1 MTFSNLCELYENAC
15 LDYEVSVLT
24 EGADSGSSA
33 VALYKKQ
40 NIAMKIYNVL
50 KTLIMKLIA
59 AIKQSIDRI
68 SVKFKTEMVQLTSD
82 IEIIPLKYYKE
93 FIPEMKKFI
102 KDLAVSKGL
111 ESFDASWIGDLHRA
125 FPTDVM
131 KKLTKKLESFSENK
145 KIMKTGEKININQ
158 YKDFYY
164 KIESQ
169 LKRTYSRMSM
179 WKATKF
185 DKVSPIM
192 FQSIFFTYQFLTQ
205 IRNII
210 DGDMLLIGR
219 SSEPVEKS
227 TNESI
232 DFYSS
237 CILEETDGNNSN
249 NAYKANR
256 PNNATIISTKKI
268 INNLYSMVYDDNDK
282 KELDSAKRM
291 SVLITITGTLTV
303 VSSLLTSFFSAFIN
317 KRDLVICGRFWE
329 LVTFCISTI
338 TALSSGIATVS
349 IAKSQSKKLYKLLIK
364 IKESTNDEK
373 TKAKCDKYIKALAA
387 ANANKK
393 K

>member
-1 MTFSNLCELYENAC
+1 MTFSDLYELYENAC

-40 NIAMKIYNVL
+40 NIAMRIYNVL

-102 KDLAVSKGL
+102 KDLAVTKGI
-111 ESFDASWIGDLHRA
+111 EDFDDGISGNIGRM
-125 FPTDVM
+125 FPTDV
-131 KKLTKKLESFSENK
+131 KKELTKKLEDFSKNK
-145 KIMKTGEKININQ
+145 KTMKTGEKININQ

-164 KIESQ
+164 KLDSQ
-169 LKRTYSRMSM
+169 LKRIYARMSM

-227 TNESI
+227 SNESI

-237 CILEETDGNNSN
+237 CILDETN
-249 NAYKANR
+249 
-256 PNNATIISTKKI
+256 NNATVISTKKI
-268 INNLYSMVYDDNDK
+268 IDNLYSMIDNGDDK

-291 SVLITITGTLTV
+291 SVLITITGTLTA
-303 VSSLLTSFFSAFIN
+303 VSSILVSFFSAFIN
-317 KRDLVICGRFWE
+317 PRDLAIYGKFWE

-387 ANANKK
+387 ANKK

>member
-1 MTFSNLCELYENAC
+1 
-15 LDYEVSVLT
+15 
-24 EGADSGSSA
+24 
-33 VALYKKQ
+33 
-40 NIAMKIYNVL
+40 MK
-50 KTLIMKLIA
+50 A
-59 AIKQSIDRI
+59 
-68 SVKFKTEMVQLTSD
+68 
-82 IEIIPLKYYKE
+82 
-93 FIPEMKKFI
+93 
-102 KDLAVSKGL
+102 
-111 ESFDASWIGDLHRA
+111 
-125 FPTDVM
+125 
-131 KKLTKKLESFSENK
+131 
-145 KIMKTGEKININQ
+145 GEKININQ

-227 TNESI
+227 SNESI

-237 CILEETDGNNSN
+237 CVLDETNSN
-249 NAYKANR
+249 
-256 PNNATIISTKKI
+256 ATVISTKKI

-291 SVLITITGTLTV
+291 SVLITITGTLTA
-303 VSSLLTSFFSAFIN
+303 VSSILVSFFSAFIN
-317 KRDLVICGRFWE
+317 PRDLAIYGKFWE

-349 IAKSQSKKLYKLLIK
+349 IAKSQSKKLYNLLIK

-387 ANANKK
+387 ANKK

>member
-1 MTFSNLCELYENAC
+1 MTFSDLCALYENAC

-40 NIAMKIYNVL
+40 NIAMRIYNVL

-111 ESFDASWIGDLHRA
+111 EAFDPSYIGDLYRA
-125 FPTDVM
+125 FPTDVK
-131 KKLTKKLESFSENK
+131 KKLTKKLEAFSENK

-169 LKRTYSRMSM
+169 LKRTYSRMNM

-227 TNESI
+227 SNESI

-237 CILEETDGNNSN
+237 SCILDETNSN
-249 NAYKANR
+249 
-256 PNNATIISTKKI
+256 ATVISTKKI
-268 INNLYSMVYDDNDK
+268 IDNLYSMIDNGDDK

-291 SVLITITGTLTV
+291 SVLITITGTLTA
-303 VSSLLTSFFSAFIN
+303 VSSILVSFFSAFIN
-317 KRDLVICGRFWE
+317 PRDLAIYGKFWE

-349 IAKSQSKKLYKLLIK
+349 IANSQSKKLYKLLIK

-373 TKAKCDKYIKALAA
+373 TKAKCNKYIKALAA

-393 K
+393 N

>member
-1 MTFSNLCELYENAC
+1 MTFSNLCALYENAC

-102 KDLAVSKGL
+102 KDLAVDKGV
-111 ESFDASWIGDLHRA
+111 EAFDPSYIGDLYRG
-125 FPTDVM
+125 FPTDV
-131 KKLTKKLESFSENK
+131 KKELTKKLEDFTKNK

-164 KIESQ
+164 KLDSQ
-169 LKRTYSRMSM
+169 LKRIYSRMSM

-205 IRNII
+205 IRDII

-219 SSEPVEKS
+219 SSDPVEKS
-227 TNESI
+227 SNESI

-237 CILEETDGNNSN
+237 SSILDE
-249 NAYKANR
+249 AN
-256 PNNATIISTKKI
+256 NNATVTSTKKI
-268 INNLYSMVYDDNDK
+268 IDNLYSMIDNGDDK
-282 KELDSAKRM
+282 KKLDSAKRM
-291 SVLITITGTLTV
+291 SVLITITGTLTA
-303 VSSLLTSFFSAFIN
+303 VSSILTSFFSAFIN
-317 KRDLVICGRFWE
+317 PRDLAIYGKFWE

-373 TKAKCDKYIKALAA
+373 TKAKCNKYIKALAV
-387 ANANKK
+387 ANKK

>member
-1 MTFSNLCELYENAC
+1 MTFSNLCALYENAC

-24 EGADSGSSA
+24 EGADNGSSA

-40 NIAMKIYNVL
+40 NIAMRIYNVL

-102 KDLAVSKGL
+102 KDLAVSKGI
-111 ESFDASWIGDLHRA
+111 ESFDSSYIGDLYRT
-125 FPTDVM
+125 FPTNVN
-131 KKLTKKLESFSENK
+131 KELTEKLEGFTKNK

-164 KIESQ
+164 KLDSQ
-169 LKRTYSRMSM
+169 LKHIYSRMSM

-205 IRNII
+205 VRNII
-210 DGDMLLIGR
+210 DSDMLLIGR
-219 SSEPVEKS
+219 SSDPVEKS
-227 TNESI
+227 ANESI

-237 CILEETDGNNSN
+237 CILDEANNN
-249 NAYKANR
+249 TA
-256 PNNATIISTKKI
+256 IISTKKI
-268 INNLYSMVYDDNDK
+268 INNLYSMIDNGDGNDK

-291 SVLITITGTLTV
+291 SVLITITGTLTA
-303 VSSLLTSFFSAFIN
+303 VSSILISFFAAFIN
-317 KRDLVICGRFWE
+317 KRDLAIYGKFWE

-349 IAKSQSKKLYKLLIK
+349 IAKSQSKKLYNLLIK

-373 TKAKCDKYIKALAA
+373 TKAKCDKYIKALAV
-387 ANANKK
+387 ANKK